1 MTTLN
6 VLVMLAIP
14 LALLGVLAIVLVSGR
29 LRPQTRR
36 KVELA
41 LLAVLYPAL
50 TVFFLWLTWQNWDPV
65 SRESWLMAAV
75 VAGFVVGV
83 GLELLTAVRKLRQ
96 AGEISA

>member
-14 LALLGVLAIVLVSGR
+14 LALLGVLAIVLVGGR

-65 SRESWLMAAV
+65 SRGSWLMAAV